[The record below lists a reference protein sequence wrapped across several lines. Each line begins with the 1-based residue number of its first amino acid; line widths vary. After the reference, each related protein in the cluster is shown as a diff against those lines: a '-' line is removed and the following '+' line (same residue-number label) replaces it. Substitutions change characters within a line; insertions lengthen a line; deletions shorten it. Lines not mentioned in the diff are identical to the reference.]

1 MARFHFI
8 PLKDDS
14 ENKILYFSWTK
25 NCYRE
30 MNDGGAIK
38 YIWNALCDS
47 VDLKAD
53 IKEMIYKL

>member
-1 MARFHFI
+1 
-8 PLKDDS
+8 
-14 ENKILYFSWTK
+14 
-25 NCYRE
+25 